1 VAVHGHRTVAL
12 GGRHQIPADVVAHR
26 LAVPVGV
33 DHADQP
39 AAVVGDPGV
48 GPLPVRVR
56 HHRGAPGEVDVAGG
70 PAVRRAL
77 AGHPALLVVAV
88 LHLDHAVGT
97 DHRTDQAGVV
107 PAVLPG
113 AERPGHRDQPTRV
126 VVPVPDPAPVRRP
139 HGVDPAVDPVD
150 LDPAAAFVG

>member
-1 VAVHGHRTVAL
+1 ALGVDDLRRVPLVAGVAVLGHAAGGGDHRGQPGGVVIAERQVGPGRGPGTDPAAALVVAVHGHRTVAL

-70 PAVRRAL
+70 P
-77 AGHPALLVVAV
+77 
-88 LHLDHAVGT
+88 
-97 DHRTDQAGVV
+97 
-107 PAVLPG
+107 
-113 AERPGHRDQPTRV
+113 
-126 VVPVPDPAPVRRP
+126 
-139 HGVDPAVDPVD
+139 
-150 LDPAAAFVG
+150 